1 MGAGLLNIGP
11 DMPDGMDGDEGIPST
26 YGEYVAD
33 QIEMPQ
39 YRRLFIS
46 ISRMMRVTTV
56 VGNSWRSNS
65 RSQALSEL
73 TEVMKK
79 LHEIETE
86 AEKIEDAM
94 VREHVIDL
102 VGMISEMRRSI
113 AEEIRWDVEAAKAD
127 ETAI

>member
-1 MGAGLLNIGP
+1 LGAGLFNIGP